1 MAYSTNQVNKFVF
14 IPLQNSEGMETY
26 VDLSTVT
33 KASFAHMS
41 CICPLT
47 LGIVEFTEHF
57 SPEKSLIFSLY
68 TPNKESKIPHQ
79 IHFNMN
85 VNSTQEII
93 KEYQRINK
101 LLKPFNVGFTNGF
114 VDYEEDGEL
123 WNGNIEQWDAS
134 NMELWFFDPAV
145 EVYCNQGVIKKL
157 FTYGENWE
165 TAITRFSERVH
176 TEVGE
181 GFTFGDLMGF
191 TFEPMESFNLKR
203 ISAFANFADGFSNDQ
218 MFGVGYPY
226 TDFPAK
232 LSNIDEIHVNI
243 PMEDWPSYVAFALE
257 CDYQGTGEDTQKSH
271 MVYQGFMPKESW
283 ETLYAELMSKNIP
296 ITLTGLDIPSQDV

>member
-14 IPLQNSEGMETY
+14 IPLQSSEGMETY

-41 CICPLT
+41 CVCPLT
-47 LGIVEFTEHF
+47 MGNLVPNNEE
-57 SPEKSLIFSLY
+57 SNSEKPLIFSLY
-68 TPNKESKIPHQ
+68 TPNKESKIPYQ
-79 IHFNMN
+79 ISVDTKALLGRDMSSFL
-85 VNSTQEII
+85 
-93 KEYQRINK
+93 KEHQRINK
-101 LLKPFNVGFTNGF
+101 LLKPFNMCLLFGVLDSTIMIF
-114 VDYEEDGEL
+114 L
-123 WNGNIEQWDAS
+123 
-134 NMELWFFDPAV
+134 FDPAV
-145 EVYCNQGVIKKL
+145 EVYCNQGVIEKL
-157 FTYGENWE
+157 FYYGAMWE
-165 TAITRFSERVH
+165 AAMTEFSAMEQAEIT
-176 TEVGE
+176 E
-181 GFTFGDLMGF
+181 GVTLSDLGITFKS
-191 TFEPMESFNLKR
+191 MESFNLKR

-271 MVYQGFMPKESW
+271 MIYQGFMPVESA
-283 ETLYAELMSKNIP
+283 ETLSQELASKNIP
-296 ITLTGLDIPSQDV
+296 IILTGFGNP

>member
-14 IPLQNSEGMETY
+14 IPLQSSEGMETY

-41 CICPLT
+41 GICPLT
-47 LGIVEFTEHF
+47 IGILEPSEDF
-57 SPEKSLIFSLY
+57 SPEKPIIFSLY
-68 TPNKESKIPHQ
+68 TPNKESKIPYQ

-85 VNSTQEII
+85 VGISPVDTI

-101 LLKPFNVGFTNGF
+101 LLKPFN
-114 VDYEEDGEL
+114 
-123 WNGNIEQWDAS
+123 I
-134 NMELWFFDPAV
+134 WFLPARGLEFYMLDPAV
-145 EVYCNQGVIKKL
+145 EIYCNQGVIHKESL
-157 FTYGENWE
+157 PSEYWE
-165 TAITRFSERVH
+165 EELSYLISNEEIAEGITPE
-176 TEVGE
+176 
-181 GFTFGDLMGF
+181 DLGVNSK
-191 TFEPMESFNLKR
+191 TFETFILKR

-243 PMEDWPSYVAFALE
+243 PIEDWPSYVAFALE

-271 MVYQGFMPKESW
+271 MVYQGFMPIESAY
-283 ETLYAELMSKNIP
+283 TLSEELASKNIP
-296 ITLTGLDIPSQDV
+296 IILTGLGGSSGEQ

>member
-14 IPLQNSEGMETY
+14 IPLQSSEGMETY

-47 LGIVEFTEHF
+47 LGILEPSEDF
-57 SPEKSLIFSLY
+57 SPEKPCIFSLY
-68 TPNKESKIPHQ
+68 TPNKESKIPYQ
-79 IHFNMN
+79 IHFNINAGYSQDFMD
-85 VNSTQEII
+85 II
-93 KEYQRINK
+93 KEYRRVNT
-101 LLKPFNVGFTNGF
+101 LLKPFNVWFLPMRGGF
-114 VDYEEDGEL
+114 YML
-123 WNGNIEQWDAS
+123 
-134 NMELWFFDPAV
+134 DPAV
-145 EVYCNQGVIKKL
+145 EIYCNQGVIHKESIPS
-157 FTYGENWE
+157 ENWE
-165 TAITRFSERVH
+165 EELSRLISNE
-176 TEVGE
+176 EIGE
-181 GFTFGDLMGF
+181 GFTVEDLGVNSK
-191 TFEPMESFNLKR
+191 TFETFILKR

-257 CDYQGTGEDTQKSH
+257 CDYQGTGEDVQKSH
-271 MVYQGFMPKESW
+271 MVYQGFMPIESM
-283 ETLYAELMSKNIP
+283 ETLGMELVSKNIP
-296 ITLTGLDIPSQDV
+296 ITLTGLNPSSGEQ

>member
-14 IPLQNSEGMETY
+14 IPLQSSEGMETY

-47 LGIVEFTEHF
+47 LGHLVPNNEE
-57 SPEKSLIFSLY
+57 SNSEKPLIFSLY
-68 TPNKESKIPHQ
+68 TPNKESKIPYQ
-79 IHFNMN
+79 ISVDTKALLGRDM
-85 VNSTQEII
+85 SSSL
-93 KEYQRINK
+93 KEHQRINK
-101 LLKPFNVGFTNGF
+101 LLKPFNMCLLFGVLDSTMMIF
-114 VDYEEDGEL
+114 L
-123 WNGNIEQWDAS
+123 
-134 NMELWFFDPAV
+134 FDPAV
-145 EVYCNQGVIKKL
+145 EVYCNQGVIEKL
-157 FTYGENWE
+157 YFYGAMWE
-165 TAITRFSERVH
+165 DPMADFSAMEQAEIAEGITLSDFGFS
-176 TEVGE
+176 TKI
-181 GFTFGDLMGF
+181 
-191 TFEPMESFNLKR
+191 MESFNLKR

-257 CDYQGTGEDTQKSH
+257 CNYQGTGEDTQKSH
-271 MVYQGFMPKESW
+271 MIYQGFMPRESA
-283 ETLYAELMSKNIP
+283 ETLSQELASKNIP
-296 ITLTGLDIPSQDV
+296 IILTGFGNQ

>member
-14 IPLQNSEGMETY
+14 IPLQSSEGMETY

-47 LGIVEFTEHF
+47 LGIVVPNNGEFDLER
-57 SPEKSLIFSLY
+57 PLILFLH
-68 TPNKESKIPHQ
+68 TPNKESKIPYQ
-79 IHFNMN
+79 IS
-85 VNSTQEII
+85 VNI
-93 KEYQRINK
+93 KALLGEDISSGLKESQRINK
-101 LLKPFNVGFTNGF
+101 LLKPFNMGFICT
-114 VDYEEDGEL
+114 VL
-123 WNGNIEQWDAS
+123 DAQIT
-134 NMELWFFDPAV
+134 LFLFDPAV
-145 EVYCNQGVIKKL
+145 EVYCNQGVIEKL
-157 FTYGENWE
+157 SPYGGMWE
-165 TAITRFSERVH
+165 DFIAEISAMGQ
-176 TEVGE
+176 TEIEEGVTMSDF
-181 GFTFGDLMGF
+181 GFTSK
-191 TFEPMESFNLKR
+191 TMESFNLKR

-257 CDYQGTGEDTQKSH
+257 CDYQGTGEDVQKSH

-283 ETLYAELMSKNIP
+283 ETLGMELVSKNIP
-296 ITLTGLDIPSQDV
+296 ITLTGLNLSSGEQ

>member
-14 IPLQNSEGMETY
+14 IPLQSSEGMETY

-47 LGIVEFTEHF
+47 VGNVVPNNGEFDLER
-57 SPEKSLIFSLY
+57 PLILSLHTS
-68 TPNKESKIPHQ
+68 NKESKIPYQ
-79 IHFNMN
+79 IS
-85 VNSTQEII
+85 VNI
-93 KEYQRINK
+93 KALLGEDISSGLKESQRINK
-101 LLKPFNVGFTNGF
+101 LLKPFNMGFLGGVLGATITL
-114 VDYEEDGEL
+114 VL
-123 WNGNIEQWDAS
+123 
-134 NMELWFFDPAV
+134 FDPAV
-145 EVYCNQGVIKKL
+145 EVYCNQGVV
-157 FTYGENWE
+157 E
-165 TAITRFSERVH
+165 RFSPYSEGWEDFLAELSAMEQVEI
-176 TEVGE
+176 TEGV
-181 GFTFGDLMGF
+181 TFNDLGI
-191 TFEPMESFNLKR
+191 TFKTMESFNLKR

-257 CDYQGTGEDTQKSH
+257 CDYQGTGEDVQKSH
-271 MVYQGFMPKESW
+271 MVYQGFMPKASW
-283 ETLYAELMSKNIP
+283 ETLGMELVSKNIP
-296 ITLTGLDIPSQDV
+296 ITVTGLDMSSGEQ

>member
-14 IPLQNSEGMETY
+14 IPLQSSEGMETY

-41 CICPLT
+41 CLCPLT
-47 LGIVEFTEHF
+47 IGNVVPNNGAFD
-57 SPEKSLIFSLY
+57 PEKPLILSLH
-68 TPNKESKIPHQ
+68 TPNKESKIPYQ
-79 IHFNMN
+79 ISVDINALTAG
-85 VNSTQEII
+85 NSL
-93 KEYQRINK
+93 KECQRINK
-101 LLKPFNVGFTNGF
+101 LLKPFNIDF
-114 VDYEEDGEL
+114 VYSSG
-123 WNGNIEQWDAS
+123 IQ
-134 NMELWFFDPAV
+134 LWFFDSAV
-145 EVYCNQGVIKKL
+145 EVYCNQGVIEKL
-157 FTYGENWE
+157 FYYGVNWDNQILQSS
-165 TAITRFSERVH
+165 T
-176 TEVGE
+176 TEQKE
-181 GFTFGDLMGF
+181 I
-191 TFEPMESFNLKR
+191 MEFFNLKR

-243 PMEDWPSYVAFALE
+243 PIEDWPSYVAFALE

-283 ETLYAELMSKNIP
+283 ETLYGELDSKNIP
-296 ITLTGLDIPSQDV
+296 ITVTGLSTP